1 MFSRNIF
8 FRSCHLSDCLM
19 ENLPQHNFVAL
30 LPHARIKLYAI
41 AFFNHIHFPDM
52 LCLLIEKI
60 SHFLQKRRT
69 LVDMCHRLPIDLL

>member
-1 MFSRNIF
+1 
-8 FRSCHLSDCLM
+8 M
-19 ENLPQHNFVAL
+19 ENLPLHNFVAL